1 MTDFNFI
8 QMADP
13 QVGMYARFAGM
24 DSETIAD
31 FQKHGM
37 NVKPAPK
44 MNSNSMEPERKN
56 LTTALDEFDKIDPA
70 FVVVCGDMVNEFD
83 NEYQKKLIRETLGE
97 YGKTTPVHWVAGNHD
112 IGVNNLIPDRDSVS
126 AYRDEFGADYY
137 EFSHGE
143 SKFIIL
149 NSVLLDRPQNI
160 PDEHKLQMDFLGD
173 TLRSRESKDAE
184 HVVAFMHLPLFLD
197 NANEEDVDFS
207 WAPSPGNQPTGYWT
221 VPLERRTPVV
231 KLLREAN
238 VQTVFA
244 GHWHRNH
251 LASDNGLDVVVT
263 SALGYPLGDDPS
275 GYRVVSLSEGE
286 LTHQFRAI

>member
-13 QVGMYARFAGM
+13 QIGMFARFSGI
-24 DSETIAD
+24 DSEAIAD
-31 FQKHGM
+31 FQAHGM
-37 NVKPAPK
+37 NVKPAPE
-44 MNSNSMEPERKN
+44 MNNNEPERKN
-56 LTTALDEFDKIDPA
+56 LITALEEFDKIDPA
-70 FVVVCGDMVNEFD
+70 FIVVCGDMVNEFD
-83 NEYQKKLIRETLGE
+83 NEDQIKVIRETLGE
-97 YGKTTPVHWVAGNHD
+97 YSKTTPVHWVAGNHD
-112 IGVNNLIPDRDSVS
+112 IGVKNLIPDRDSTA
-126 AYRDEFGADYY
+126 AYRSEFGADYY

-149 NSVLLDRPQNI
+149 NSVLLDRPENI
-160 PDEHKLQMDFLGD
+160 PDEHKRQMDFLGD

-184 HVVAFMHLPLFLD
+184 HVVAFMHHPLFLD
-197 NANEEDVDFS
+197 NANEPDVDFS
-207 WAPSPGNQPTGYWT
+207 WSPSPANQPTGYWT
-221 VPLERRTPVV
+221 VPVERRTPVV

-286 LTHQFRAI
+286 LSHEFRAI